1 MVTSTTD
8 TTADYYRIL
17 GISTEAGQ
25 EEIRAAYR
33 AKLRLWHPDLVA
45 AESHDVQHAA
55 TAMSA
60 RLNEAYECLS
70 DPDRRSAYDTRRG
83 GGFEPTIRT
92 SPSPPRRSHSTRRSS
107 RRVRD
112 TTTISL
118 GGIVLPLIGLA
129 WASGL
134 LAVPTPA
141 NPQLIAALCAGTIAA
156 TIWLLTSS
164 RLMRRPDRLTRIGV
178 VWSHLMR
185 WSGWVLIAGCAVFL
199 GIPAVFLILMAVVA
213 VPFSGL
219 VVVALI
225 SGRSDSRDR

>member
-1 MVTSTTD
+1 MTSSTD

-17 GISTEAGQ
+17 GISNEAGQ

-45 AESHDVQHAA
+45 DETEDVRRAA
-55 TAMSA
+55 TEMSA
-60 RLNEAYECLS
+60 RLNEAYKCLS

-83 GGFEPTIRT
+83 GGSGSTTRT
-92 SPSPPRRSHSTRRSS
+92 STSPPRRRSGRRSS
-107 RRVRD
+107 GHRARD

-118 GGIVLPLIGLA
+118 GGIVLPLIVLA

-134 LAVPTPA
+134 LAVPPPA
-141 NPQLIAALCAGTIAA
+141 NPPLIAALCAGAIVA

-164 RLMRRPDRLTRIGV
+164 RLLRRPDQLTPIGV
-178 VWSHLMR
+178 VWSRLTR
-185 WSGWVLIAGCAVFL
+185 WSGWILVGGCAVFV
-199 GIPAVFLILMAVVA
+199 GIPAVFLILMVVVA

-219 VVVALI
+219 VVIALI
-225 SGRSDSRDR
+225 SSRFDSPDT

>member
-1 MVTSTTD
+1 MTSSTD

-17 GISTEAGQ
+17 GISTEARPG
-25 EEIRAAYR
+25 EIRAAYR

-45 AESHDVQHAA
+45 DESQDVRQAA
-55 TAMSA
+55 TEMSA

-70 DPDRRSAYDTRRG
+70 DPDRRSAYDTRSG
-83 GGFEPTIRT
+83 GWEPTTST

-107 RRVRD
+107 RRFRD
-112 TTTISL
+112 ATTISL
-118 GGIVLPLIGLA
+118 GGVVLPLIALA

-141 NPQLIAALCAGTIAA
+141 NAQLIAALCAGTIAA

-164 RLMRRPDRLTRIGV
+164 RLLRRPDRLTRVGV

-185 WSGWVLIAGCAVFL
+185 WSGWILIAGCAFFL
-199 GIPAVFLILMAVVA
+199 GIPAVFLILMALVA